1 MANRKGVF
9 IGAYVPNHL
18 KESLR
23 RRAAAE
29 HRTLSQEITRI
40 LEEAVHGRGL
50 PPGSLDR
57 RNKESQPRRRF
68 SDPMPRRRA
77 QDEPYGSPVTIAD
90 SGMGI
95 RIEIPD
101 YRRVGQLCIR
111 ACLPRVRPYLKLIQ
125 KVVQSLN
132 VVTDINTS
140 TAVHAKDGFEEQTGS
155 LRWLPGHGF
164 RRNAR

>member
-40 LEEAVHGRGL
+40 LEEAVHGRGFL
-50 PPGSLDR
+50 REASIGAR
-57 RNKESQPRRRF
+57 KNRNRVVVL

-77 QDEPYGSPVTIAD
+77 NDEPYGVA
-90 SGMGI
+90 GAN
-95 RIEIPD
+95 
-101 YRRVGQLCIR
+101 RRR
-111 ACLPRVRPYLKLIQ
+111 
-125 KVVQSLN
+125 
-132 VVTDINTS
+132 
-140 TAVHAKDGFEEQTGS
+140 
-155 LRWLPGHGF
+155 
-164 RRNAR
+164 

>member
-50 PPGSLDR
+50 PAGSVDR
-57 RNKESQPRRRF
+57 RARDSQPRRRS
-68 SDPMPRRRA
+68 SDPMPRRRSN
-77 QDEPYGSPVTIAD
+77 DEPYGSNR
-90 SGMGI
+90 G
-95 RIEIPD
+95 
-101 YRRVGQLCIR
+101 
-111 ACLPRVRPYLKLIQ
+111 
-125 KVVQSLN
+125 
-132 VVTDINTS
+132 
-140 TAVHAKDGFEEQTGS
+140 DG
-155 LRWLPGHGF
+155 
-164 RRNAR
+164 

>member
-1 MANRKGVF
+1 MRNHRDTEFGLQTCSLAWHITFQRLTRFSMRLKERPPMANRKGVF

-57 RNKESQPRRRF
+57 RNKESQPRRRS

-77 QDEPYGSPVTIAD
+77 QDEPY
-90 SGMGI
+90 
-95 RIEIPD
+95 
-101 YRRVGQLCIR
+101 VGAGGNSER
-111 ACLPRVRPYLKLIQ
+111 A
-125 KVVQSLN
+125 
-132 VVTDINTS
+132 
-140 TAVHAKDGFEEQTGS
+140 
-155 LRWLPGHGF
+155 
-164 RRNAR
+164 

>member
-57 RNKESQPRRRF
+57 RTKESQPRRRS

-77 QDEPYGSPVTIAD
+77 NDAPYVGGGGNRSGDE
-90 SGMGI
+90 
-95 RIEIPD
+95 
-101 YRRVGQLCIR
+101 RR
-111 ACLPRVRPYLKLIQ
+111 
-125 KVVQSLN
+125 S
-132 VVTDINTS
+132 
-140 TAVHAKDGFEEQTGS
+140 
-155 LRWLPGHGF
+155 
-164 RRNAR
+164 